1 MTEVQAGAAVV
12 EITPGVGIAMAGY
25 GARQGVATGIHDPLC
40 ARALVLDDGQTA
52 LALVVCDLVG
62 VPAALTRQ
70 ARELIA
76 HECGIQAANVCIAAT
91 HTHSG
96 PLLRGPESDA
106 LIAVT
111 ARKICGA
118 VQMARQQMRPVT
130 LKTTRTNLETIAQNR
145 RHPDG
150 PIATTATILLAAPR
164 GSGAPVAT
172 LVNYAC
178 HATVLEHDNLLYSAD
193 FPGVAVR
200 LIERAVGGSGIYMQG
215 AAGDINPVWMRH
227 DFDEAERIGG
237 ILGAAAARAALE
249 LRPLGEGQWAVNL
262 SWSELTPKEPPH
274 GMVLSDV
281 RLRAVRSVLEL
292 PYRSFPPRAEIERE
306 IEDLTRRLA
315 ALSDEALTER
325 RALRPLLN
333 QRRAELATLDLY
345 APQPGRTR
353 AVEIQA
359 MRIAAECAIVALPGE
374 FLIETGQEIARRCGV
389 AYPLICG
396 YANDYLSYFPAPH
409 HVPEAGYEV
418 GRALFA
424 PEATETIAAG
434 AVELVR
440 ALYEEEKQ

>member
-1 MTEVQAGAAVV
+1 MNELQAGAAVV

-25 GARQGVATGIHDPLC
+25 GARQGVAAGIHDPLY
-40 ARALVLDDGQTA
+40 ARVLVLDDGQA
-52 LALVVCDLVG
+52 ALVLAVCDLVG

-70 ARELIA
+70 ARDLIA
-76 HECGIQAANVCIAAT
+76 RECGIPAANVCIAAT

-96 PLLRGPESDA
+96 PLLRGSESEA

-118 VQMARQQMRPVT
+118 VQMARRQLRPIV
-130 LKTTRTNLETIAQNR
+130 LKATKTSLDTIAQNR

-150 PIATTATILLAAPR
+150 PIATEATVLLAAPR
-164 GSGAPVAT
+164 GPSAPVAT

-193 FPGVAVR
+193 FPGAAVR
-200 LIERAVGGSGIYMQG
+200 LIERVVGGTGIYMQG

-227 DFDEAERIGG
+227 DFDEVERIGG
-237 ILGAAAARAALE
+237 IVGTAAARAALE
-249 LRPLGEGQWAVNL
+249 LWPLGEGQWAVNL

-274 GMVLSDV
+274 GTVLSDA
-281 RLRAVRSVLEL
+281 RLRAVRSVLDL

-306 IEDLTRRLA
+306 IEELTRRIA
-315 ALSDEALTER
+315 ALPAEALAER

-353 AVEIQA
+353 PVEIQA
-359 MRIAAECAIVALPGE
+359 LRIAAECAVVALPGE
-374 FLIETGQEIARRCGV
+374 FLIETGEEIARRCGI

-396 YANDYLSYFPAPH
+396 YANDYLSYFPAPR
-409 HVPEAGYEV
+409 HVSEAGYEV

-424 PEATETIAAG
+424 TEATETIAAA

-440 ALYEEEKQ
+440 ALYEE